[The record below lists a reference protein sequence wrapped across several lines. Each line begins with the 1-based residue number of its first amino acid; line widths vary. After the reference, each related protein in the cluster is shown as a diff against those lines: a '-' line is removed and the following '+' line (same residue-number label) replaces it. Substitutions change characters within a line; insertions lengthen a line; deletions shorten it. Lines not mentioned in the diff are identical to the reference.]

1 MLVPTLMRTPSSLK
15 IEHEELD
22 AELAALIAETGDL
35 GAAAREVARSLHAH
49 FASEEELAMPLLGLL
64 LEVATGGVERSLEPA
79 AAVAQRLKFE
89 LPRLFAEHRAIV
101 TALEGLAACG
111 ARAARAD
118 VAHFVRKLR
127 LHAQTEEEVLY
138 PAAIVVGALIE
149 AKLRCG
155 EHAPERR
162 EWTGAA
168 HLESGSWRCDAA

>member
-1 MLVPTLMRTPSSLK
+1 MLLSTLMQTPQSLK
-15 IEHEELD
+15 LEHEELH
-22 AELAALIAETGDL
+22 AELAALTAETGDV
-35 GAAAREVARSLHAH
+35 GAAAREVANLLHTH
-49 FASEEELAMPLLGLL
+49 FVAEEELAMPLLGLL
-64 LEVATGGVERSLEPA
+64 PEVATGGIDRGLEPA

-89 LPRLFAEHRAIV
+89 LPRMFAEHRAIV
-101 TALEGLAACG
+101 TALEGLAATG

-138 PAAIVVGALIE
+138 PAAIIVGALIE

-162 EWTGAA
+162 AA
-168 HLESGSWRCDAA
+168 